1 VAEKGI
7 KKVPPLASSA
17 SPSHRSRHA
26 AEQCNYTPLF
36 AVGKKKAKDY
46 TKKLSITPIFS

>member
-1 VAEKGI
+1 MAEVET

-26 AEQCNYTPLF
+26 AEQCKYTPGF
-36 AVGKKKAKDY
+36 AVGKKKAKDFR
-46 TKKLSITPIFS
+46 KKFAP